1 MEQLR
6 GRWNT
11 EKEAGATMYLGD
23 LIWYSSSGV
32 RGTSPCREPTGT
44 ILRDRLGGHGINGN
58 ISVKIKKRKSADSVS
73 GNSHINQ

>member
-23 LIWYSSSGV
+23 LIWYSSSGAKV
-32 RGTSPCREPTGT
+32 TSLCREPTGT
-44 ILRDRLGGHGINGN
+44 NLRDRLGGHGIDGLYLMQQRRRANG
-58 ISVKIKKRKSADSVS
+58 SRSAV
-73 GNSHINQ
+73 